1 VTTLAA
7 GTLARAR
14 TAPIGLLLAAAVVG
28 ALVVAKPFYA
38 VALVL
43 GAAVVLVIARDA
55 EALPLALVATMF
67 TESLSLGPA
76 LRVGRLAG
84 VLAIAVL
91 AYSLLTHLR
100 SQLRWNPLVALA
112 VGYGIWMAVS
122 LYWASD
128 THWVLTELDSW
139 GLAMAYMLTFALL
152 VRTPRQLTAILTTLS
167 IGSFVFGLVSFATY
181 ASSNDT
187 ARGAGLQGD
196 PNYFAVYQTIALPAT
211 LTLAAT
217 TRKPALRALL
227 YCVVGVI
234 VLSVVSSLSRGGLI
248 ALGVVVLATIV
259 LPWRTFFRRRSQKA
273 SYVAFLGLAVA
284 VAVML
289 GSTSFVAR
297 AQTIIHPSDRGSGR
311 TDLWNAAWN
320 AYSHHPWLGIGEGNF
335 RAESLQWLAATPGVD
350 LAAPWINSGKEVH
363 NAYLETLTE
372 LGPVGL
378 ALFGGVILGT
388 AWFCVRSYRRARAY
402 RHRLLEHYSLAVVV
416 GLLGY
421 VVGAVFLSNELSKA
435 LWVLV
440 GIALAL
446 DAMTRRLVLAAPAP
460 VAPRRPRRPRRRRR
474 RRPHG
479 RR

>member
-1 VTTLAA
+1 MTSLAA
-7 GTLARAR
+7 GSLPRVR
-14 TAPIGLLLAAAVVG
+14 TAPLVLLLLAAVVG
-28 ALVVAKPFYA
+28 ALVVVKPFYA

-43 GAAVVLVIARDA
+43 GAAVVVVIARDA
-55 EALPLALVATMF
+55 DALPLVLVATMF

-91 AYSLLTHLR
+91 AYSLLMHLR
-100 SQLRWNPLVALA
+100 PQLRWNPLVALA
-112 VGYGIWMAVS
+112 LGYGLWMAIS

-152 VRTPRQLTAILTTLS
+152 VRTPQQLTSVLTTLS
-167 IGSFVFGLVSFATY
+167 LGSFVFGLVSFVTY

-187 ARGAGLQGD
+187 ARGDGLQGD

-217 TRKPALRALL
+217 ARRPAVRALL
-227 YCVVGVI
+227 YGVVGVI

-248 ALGVVVLATIV
+248 ALGVVVLSTIV

-273 SYVAFLGLAVA
+273 SYVGFLALAVA
-284 VAVML
+284 AAVAL

-311 TDLWNAAWN
+311 TDLWNATWN
-320 AYSHHPWLGIGEGNF
+320 AYTHHPWLGIGEGNF

-372 LGPVGL
+372 LGPVGI

-388 AWFCVRSYRRARAY
+388 FWFCVRSYRRARA
-402 RHRLLEHYSLAVVV
+402 HGHELLQRYSLAVAV

-421 VVGAVFLSNELSKA
+421 VIGAIFLSNELSKA

-446 DAMTRRLVLAAPAP
+446 DAMTRRLVRPEP
-460 VAPRRPRRPRRRRR
+460 TPRPNERP
-474 RRPHG
+474 
-479 RR
+479 